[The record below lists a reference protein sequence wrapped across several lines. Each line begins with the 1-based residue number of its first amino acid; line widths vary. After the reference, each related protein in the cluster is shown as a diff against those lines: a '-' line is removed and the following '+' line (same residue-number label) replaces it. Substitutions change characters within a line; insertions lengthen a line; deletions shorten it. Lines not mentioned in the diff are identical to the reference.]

1 MTDHFINEEVNNA
14 QCHYFLAQRTHKG
27 RPYSTLNLTATPTET
42 KKNMFSDLIAVHIRT
57 LFSRIT
63 QQIPSERRFRFFAV

>member
-27 RPYSTLNLTATPTET
+27 RPYSTLNLTTTPTET
-42 KKNMFSDLIAVHIRT
+42 KKSMFSVSIATYR
-57 LFSRIT
+57 FSRIT
-63 QQIPSERRFRFFAV
+63 QQIPSERMFRFFSA

>member
-14 QCHYFLAQRTHKG
+14 QCHHFLAQRTHKG

-42 KKNMFSDLIAVHIRT
+42 KTRFSQ
-57 LFSRIT
+57 IT
-63 QQIPSERRFRFFAV
+63 QQIPSERRFRFFAA